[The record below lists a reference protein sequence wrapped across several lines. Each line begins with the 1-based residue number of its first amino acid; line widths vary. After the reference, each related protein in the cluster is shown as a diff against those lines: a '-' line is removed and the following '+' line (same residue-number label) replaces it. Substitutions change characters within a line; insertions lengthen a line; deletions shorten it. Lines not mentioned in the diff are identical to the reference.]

1 MKFIV
6 ELGVAF
12 TGLALLV
19 ASAFTVLALIGYFQG
34 ANEADVMGTLKVTVP
49 IVLISLVIA
58 WKRRDVF
65 SALFTWMLPL

>member
-6 ELGVAF
+6 DLGVAF

-19 ASAFTVLALIGYFQG
+19 SGAFTVLALIGYVQG

-49 IVLISLVIA
+49 IVLISLIIA

-65 SALFTWMLPL
+65 RSLLGWILPI